1 MKAAEHLLGDNSV
14 TVTDLLASGERRT
27 GASHRLRNGGAQT
40 GMRTAAIV
48 MRDPLPRTR
57 ARVPFVDRNDE
68 VQAFA
73 ADRAYHS
80 FAERVRLWSAQAV
93 F

>member
-1 MKAAEHLLGDNSV
+1 VIKAAEHLLGDTSV
-14 TVTDLLASGERRT
+14 TVTDLLASGERR
-27 GASHRLRNGGAQT
+27 RNGGAQT

-57 ARVPFVDRNDE
+57 AKVPFVDRNDE

-73 ADRAYHS
+73 ADRADHS
-80 FAERVRLWSAQAV
+80 FAERVRLWSAHAC